1 MHLRAPLFRLTIF
14 LGVIVVICAAVLYV
28 TLAQRVTDIQHVEVS
43 DGKALVELDGQRLQL
58 VALLRSL
65 PEFSEKL
72 IDRSALEQHLAG
84 APADGV
90 FVDSS
95 DFVEEPD
102 MLPSYTALN
111 AFFDRQSV
119 INGLVEAD
127 EIALAV
133 RDADSAENQALRVET
148 LPVMPSRPIGSL
160 PSAFWIQFGAG
171 FLTLTIAAFF
181 MALKPSHPPVVAFAM
196 AGVGVAG
203 AAFSAGIYSTRHMAL
218 DPALFVPL
226 SAINQFFTFTF
237 GVATI
242 YLFAIYPVVVMRR
255 KWLWPVSVLSLVFLL
270 LYRMQLAPHDVVSTQ
285 NVIMLMLVAIVAL
298 VIAQYRAT
306 RQDPASRAVLL
317 WLGLSVIMGAGA
329 FVIFVAVP
337 VVLGFDVLVTQSVAF
352 IPLAGIYVG
361 TALAIARFRLFDLGR
376 WAYRILLYAATIGL
390 LFAIDASMIM
400 LLRISPTT
408 SLAIA
413 VALAGIAYLPLRD
426 FFFDRIFR
434 SGTPDLAELYRRT
447 VSVALQPNA
456 AARDAAWIAVLDT
469 TFSPMHIERTK
480 AAEKH
485 ISPVILDEGEQML
498 VPSIGGLPTLTLSY
512 AAQGRRLFNN
522 QDAALA
528 GELTTLIVTT
538 IADRTSYERGV
549 EEERHRIARDLH
561 DEVGSTLL
569 SGLHATEETR
579 RQECIVDALSDIR
592 QIASGLAGRDVTLA
606 GLVAQMR
613 HESRTRAELQGFTLD
628 WPLNETDEGT
638 LTLPYRLHRNFHAIH
653 REALSNALSHGV
665 PGVIRVRSSLRDQV
679 LSHEIVNA
687 VSAQEHVGADGRSD
701 AQFRRMGSSNMQTRA
716 EQLGG
721 ALQTWQSGGQHGVR
735 LEFAVSEP
743 AQ

>member
-1 MHLRAPLFRLTIF
+1 M
-14 LGVIVVICAAVLYV
+14 IVVICAAVLYV
-28 TLAQRVTDIQHVEVS
+28 TLAQRVTDIQRVEVS

-95 DFVEEPD
+95 DLVEEPD

-119 INGLVEAD
+119 INGLLEAD

-133 RDADSAENQALRVET
+133 RDSDSAENQALRVET

-181 MALKPSHPPVVAFAM
+181 MALKPSHSPVVAFAM

-242 YLFAIYPVVVMRR
+242 YLFAIYPVVVMRG

-270 LYRMQLAPHDVVSTQ
+270 LYRVQLAPHDVVSTQ

-337 VVLGFDVLVTQSVAF
+337 VVLGFDVLVTQSVA

-434 SGTPDLAELYRRT
+434 SGMPDLAELYRRT

-456 AARDAAWIAVLDT
+456 VARDAAWIAALDT
-469 TFSPMHIERTK
+469 TFSPMHIERTGGS
-480 AAEKH
+480 AENV
-485 ISPVILDEGEQML
+485 SPIILDEGEKML

-528 GELTTLIVTT
+528 GELSALIVTT

-569 SGLHATEETR
+569 SGLHATEEAR

-592 QIASGLAGRDVTLA
+592 QIASGLSGRDVTLA
-606 GLVAQMR
+606 SLVAQMR

-628 WPLNETDEGT
+628 WPLNETDEGA

-653 REALSNALSHGV
+653 REALSNALNHGV
-665 PGVIRVRSSLRDQV
+665 RGVIRVRSSLREQV
-679 LSHEIVNA
+679 LSHEIVNTC
-687 VSAQEHVGADGRSD
+687 STDEPTGSDSRSD
-701 AQFRRMGSSNMQTRA
+701 AQFRRMGSRNMQARA

-735 LEFAVSEP
+735 LEFAVAEP

>member
-1 MHLRAPLFRLTIF
+1 M
-14 LGVIVVICAAVLYV
+14 IVVICAAVIYA
-28 TLAQRVTDIQHVEVS
+28 TLAQRVTDIQRVEIS
-43 DGKALVELDGQRLQL
+43 DAKAVVTLDGQRLQL
-58 VALLRSL
+58 VALLKSS
-65 PEFSEKL
+65 PEFSARQ
-72 IDRSALEQHLAG
+72 IDRLALEQKLAG
-84 APADGV
+84 VPAEGI
-90 FVDSS
+90 FVDGS

-102 MLPSYTALN
+102 MLPSYAALN
-111 AFFDRQSV
+111 AFFDRQGV
-119 INGLVEAD
+119 IADLLDGD
-127 EIALAV
+127 EISLVV
-133 RDADSAENQALRVET
+133 RGAEGDETEALRVET
-148 LPVMPSRPIGSL
+148 LSVKPSRNIDSL

-181 MALKPSHPPVVAFAM
+181 MALKPSHPPVVAFAL

-203 AAFSAGIYSTRHMAL
+203 AAFSAGIYSTRQLAL

-226 SAINQFFTFTF
+226 SVINQFFTFTF

-242 YLFAIYPVVVMRR
+242 YLFAIYPVAVFRR
-255 KWLWPVSVLSLVFLL
+255 KWLWPVPVMSLALLL
-270 LYRMQLAPHDVVSTQ
+270 LYRMQLAPHDLVSTQ

-298 VIAQYRAT
+298 VVAQYRAT

-317 WLGLSVIMGAGA
+317 WLGLSVILGAGA
-329 FVIFVAVP
+329 FVIFVAMP

-390 LFAIDASMIM
+390 LFAIDASMIT

-434 SGTPDLAELYRRT
+434 SRTPDLAELYRRT

-456 AARDAAWIAVLDT
+456 AARDAAWVAALDT

-480 AAEKH
+480 GEDNH
-485 ISPVILDEGEQML
+485 PFPVILNEGEQML
-498 VPSIGGLPTLTLSY
+498 VPSVGGLPAITVSY

-528 GELTTLIVTT
+528 GELSTLIVTT

-569 SGLHATEETR
+569 SGLHATEEAR

-592 QIASGLAGRDVTLA
+592 QIASGLSGRDVTLA
-606 GLVAQMR
+606 SLVAQMR

-628 WPLNETDEGT
+628 WPLNETDEGA

-679 LSHEIVNA
+679 LSHEIANA
-687 VSAQEHVGADGRSD
+687 VSAQEHVGADSRSH